1 MTKTYDIDFKKAL
14 VDMYQSGQS
23 VTSLSKEFK
32 VAATTIYK

>member
-1 MTKTYDIDFKKAL
+1 MTKTYDIDFKKTL
-14 VDMYQSGQS
+14 VDLYQSGQS